1 MRSEGFSNKEGLTL
15 NTSCAKLH
23 FSCEKEATAYIAE
36 CEKRFRD
43 NVIAAAEQLHAIPG
57 LRLIGL
63 SGPTCAGKTTTAKI
77 LLGRLEALGHRVH
90 MISVDD
96 FFREQPEAL
105 EKKVGEKGESIDF
118 DSIDALDF
126 ECFERCLSELMST
139 GRSEMPLFDLSQGKR
154 VGTHLVAAEHES
166 DLFVIEGIQVVY
178 PEISALLRRYTY
190 RSVYCDVE
198 SMLRAGDVTYLP
210 EEIRLMRRLV
220 RDYYFRASDA
230 AFTFYLWQS
239 VRENEIRSI
248 LPNVAECDIHLNT
261 QMEYELGM
269 LRPHLELVLAQ
280 LPEDSE
286 YQSRAQEILAKLPA
300 LTPLTSAQLPDEALY
315 CEFVPVQK

>member
-1 MRSEGFSNKEGLTL
+1 M
-15 NTSCAKLH
+15 NTSYAKLR
-23 FSCEKEATAYIAE
+23 FFDEKEATDYIAA

-43 NVIAAAEQLHAIPG
+43 SVISAAEQLHAVSG

-77 LLGRLEALGHRVH
+77 LVGRLEALGHRVH

-96 FFREQPEAL
+96 FFREQPQARD
-105 EKKVGEKGESIDF
+105 KKVGEEGEHIDF

-126 ECFERCLSELMST
+126 GCFERCISELMHT
-139 GRSEMPLFDLSQGKR
+139 GRAEMPLFDLSQGKR
-154 VGTHLVAAEHES
+154 IGTHLVAAEHDS
-166 DLFVIEGIQVVY
+166 DLFVVEGIQVVY

-198 SMLRAGDVTYLP
+198 SILHADGALYQP
-210 EEIRLMRRLV
+210 EELRLMRRLV

-230 AFTFYLWQS
+230 EFTFYLWQS

-248 LPNVAECDIHLNT
+248 LPNVASCDIHLNT

-269 LRPHLELVLAQ
+269 LRPHLEIVLGQ
-280 LPEDSE
+280 LPENSV
-286 YQSRAQEILAKLPA
+286 YQSRAQEILAKLPE
-300 LTPLTSAQLPDEALY
+300 LTPLRSAQLPDEALY
-315 CEFVPVQK
+315 REFVPIQK